1 MSTNQI
7 RVEYN
12 LAIER
17 PGAVQLDIM
26 PTIQQQPLMEEI
38 QMNELGQLSRPVIE
52 PTRVLRELA
61 FRMVVAPGEFVVV
74 GPSAHIWDGHLA
86 GSLLLCVAILV
97 QLFMRADALYPA
109 IFVVGCS
116 RIALAFWQMFRPLSF
131 ITERTQ
137 PGLVFN
143 IVAWGSTLIVLIW
156 MRGR

>member
-1 MSTNQI
+1 LAVKKTQQHPALTA
-7 RVEYN
+7 EQN
-12 LAIER
+12 LTSAIY
-17 PGAVQLDIM
+17 
-26 PTIQQQPLMEEI
+26 
-38 QMNELGQLSRPVIE
+38 
-52 PTRVLRELA
+52 
-61 FRMVVAPGEFVVV
+61 
-74 GPSAHIWDGHLA
+74 LA